1 MSSPRRR
8 PAALVVVL
16 ALLFSLLACSS
27 DDPENAAAETAGQGF
42 PFTVDH
48 LFGSTVIKAKP
59 ERIVAIGGGDMET
72 AIALGVVPIA
82 GADWFGFTETR
93 SWVKPALG
101 DRPAPKLVQS
111 FEPKYEEIA
120 ALKPD
125 LILYVNTVND
135 KKQYETF
142 SGIAPTIAAPAG
154 TKNVYG
160 VTWQQQVQT
169 IAKATGTTAEG
180 EKVIKKTETLL
191 ADTAKANPDFA
202 GKTITAGVFSSDA
215 FSAWLPSDPRMR
227 LLTSLGFKTNQQ
239 IDALDNG
246 DFYVKLSPE
255 QLEKMNGDLILLA
268 AEDQNGKVAPGVAGS
283 AVFQNLATVKAG
295 HVAYFGGAPVI
306 NSNSDRGAFS
316 SAFSIGGPLGIEYVL
331 TKIVPLLKTAL
342 QGR

>member
-1 MSSPRRR
+1 MFSPRRR
-8 PAALVVVL
+8 PAALVAVL
-16 ALLFSLLACSS
+16 ALMVSLVACSI
-27 DDPENAAAETAGQGF
+27 DDPSNAAAETGPGF
-42 PFTVDH
+42 PVTVDH

-93 SWVKPALG
+93 SWVKDALG
-101 DRPAPKLVQS
+101 DRQAPKLVQS
-111 FEPKYEEIA
+111 YEPKYEEIA

-142 SGIAPTIAAPAG
+142 SGIAPTIAALAG

-180 EKVIKKTETLL
+180 EKVIKQTETLL
-191 ADTAKANPDFA
+191 ADTAKANPEFA

-268 AEDQNGKVAPGVAGS
+268 AENQNGKIDPGVTGS

-295 HVAYFGGAPVI
+295 HVAYFGGALVI

-316 SAFSIGGPLGIEYVL
+316 SAFSIGGPLGIKYVL